1 MEISDQR
8 ILHLFLKADQDPVR
22 FGRLIIRKTEQTQ
35 TDLRWVASR
44 LKSIALE
51 LQRLADQKD

>member
-8 ILHLFLKADQDPVR
+8 ILHLFLEADQDPVR
-22 FGRLIIRKTEQTQ
+22 FSRLIIRETEKTQ

-51 LQRLADQKD
+51 LQGLADQKD